1 MSKIEELLAK
11 YNGNL
16 FDAIQFDE
24 WYKAKISRNE
34 IITYVDYMA
43 WVCTTGNHLRIPQET
58 ARHFRGSRAERL
70 SLIPRRFGSVS
81 GRY

>member
-34 IITYVDYMA
+34 IITERSANDRRHKRKRD
-43 WVCTTGNHLRIPQET
+43 TTVGE
-58 ARHFRGSRAERL
+58 S
-70 SLIPRRFGSVS
+70 
-81 GRY
+81 

>member
-43 WVCTTGNHLRIPQET
+43 WVCSVCNNVMVKADKLRKLH
-58 ARHFRGSRAERL
+58 RKFRGMKNR
-70 SLIPRRFGSVS
+70 PPF
-81 GRY
+81 